1 MKTLIVSKTALTVA
15 TVAFGAALSLP
26 AAVIDFSTE
35 PNIAGS
41 WDNHAQYG
49 TAGTATWDEP
59 NKDLDLAAA
68 TGDKWSL
75 LSPTGATRGADE
87 SITLDV
93 TSLSASSSR
102 ETDWTFVGLAISST
116 ETPSFTAD
124 SLYTFRLLSIGSDIN
139 DDLWKYQVLDGTQA
153 AIYDSVSDGGTAF
166 SFGSLTMGIER
177 NGDEYD
183 FLVDGV
189 SIFTSAAT
197 YSATVNDAMSHYHIA
212 YGSGAFTTLGA
223 TVDNFGVIPEP
234 GTYALLGGLFAL
246 SFVMVRRR
254 R

>member
-26 AAVIDFSTE
+26 AAVIDFSTD
-35 PNIAGS
+35 PDIAGS
-41 WDNHAQYG
+41 WDNHVQLG

-59 NKDLDLAAA
+59 NEDLDLAVA
-68 TGDKWSL
+68 TGDKWAL

-93 TSLSASSSR
+93 TSVSASSSR
-102 ETDWTFVGLAISST
+102 TTDWTFVGLAISST

-124 SLYTFRLLSIGSDIN
+124 SMYTFRLASVGTNIN
-139 DDLWKYQVLDGTQA
+139 NGLWKYQVLDGTQA
-153 AIYDSVSDGGTAF
+153 AIYESASSF

-183 FLVDGV
+183 FVANGSTL
-189 SIFTSAAT
+189 FTSSSTYTAAE
-197 YSATVNDAMSHYHIA
+197 NDAMVNYHIA
-212 YGSGAFTTLGA
+212 YGSGTFTTLDA

-254 R
+254 